1 MYLKSK
7 VKALEEEIKSR
18 FIGNDEII
26 RIMVLNQLHP
36 RSTTLIRAP
45 RGLGKS
51 TLMLL
56 MLKGLCGKDIVIVS
70 GASEVKRGEVVG
82 RLHIPS
88 LEKEGVEKVLWAAF
102 TKSRGKGLDEMNRL
116 NPYTTANI
124 HHMMQFGEVWAYGQR
139 NEIGDYTLIANEN
152 PMDVTSFVHPPPF
165 YDRFDVCVY
174 LNSLT
179 LSEKF
184 QLQDLLEK
192 YDWNLVESMPQVLTF
207 DELEEVRKEVLSE
220 ELEPDI
226 IGYIN
231 ILVRDLQVC
240 IREKERSEV
249 KPPALCEG
257 CHFIRDVCSMVKEP
271 LSERATIA
279 LTHLAKAAKWLYG
292 KCEMDD
298 LFSMALWILPHRIT
312 LVRTRNLLDD
322 LQGLLERE
330 RIKME
335 DRNVRRQW
343 ALLNNL
349 MEKFNPT
356 LYRLARDAAL
366 EDVVFAEE
374 LIKLEEK
381 WVKEGIL
388 RRDELLSTQ
397 MGWKVPKVWS
407 LKTT

>member
-165 YDRFDVCVY
+165 
-174 LNSLT
+174 
-179 LSEKF
+179 
-184 QLQDLLEK
+184 
-192 YDWNLVESMPQVLTF
+192 
-207 DELEEVRKEVLSE
+207 
-220 ELEPDI
+220 
-226 IGYIN
+226 
-231 ILVRDLQVC
+231 
-240 IREKERSEV
+240 
-249 KPPALCEG
+249 
-257 CHFIRDVCSMVKEP
+257 
-271 LSERATIA
+271 
-279 LTHLAKAAKWLYG
+279 
-292 KCEMDD
+292 
-298 LFSMALWILPHRIT
+298 
-312 LVRTRNLLDD
+312 
-322 LQGLLERE
+322 
-330 RIKME
+330 
-335 DRNVRRQW
+335 
-343 ALLNNL
+343 
-349 MEKFNPT
+349 
-356 LYRLARDAAL
+356 
-366 EDVVFAEE
+366 
-374 LIKLEEK
+374 
-381 WVKEGIL
+381 
-388 RRDELLSTQ
+388 
-397 MGWKVPKVWS
+397 
-407 LKTT
+407 

>member
-1 MYLKSK
+1 MSLRGKIK
-7 VKALEEEIKSR
+7 DLEFEIKSR
-18 FIGNDEII
+18 FVGNEEVIH
-26 RIMVLNQLHP
+26 IMVLNQLHP

-56 MLKGLCGKDIVIVS
+56 MLKGVCGDDIVVVS

-88 LEKEGVEKVLWAAF
+88 LERDGVERVLWAAF
-102 TKSRGKGLDEMNRL
+102 TKSKGKGLDEMNRL

-139 NEIGDYTLIANEN
+139 TAIGDYTLIANEN
-152 PMDVTSFVHPPPF
+152 PMDVTSFIHPPPF
-165 YDRFDVCVY
+165 YDRFDVCLY
-174 LNSLT
+174 LSSLT

-192 YDWNLVESMPQVLTF
+192 YDWNIVESMPQVLSF
-207 DELEEVRKEVLSE
+207 EELEEARREVTSE
-220 ELEPDI
+220 ELSPEI

-231 ILVRDLQVC
+231 LLVRDFQVC
-240 IREKERSEV
+240 IREKERSEI
-249 KPPALCEG
+249 KPPTLCEG
-257 CHFIRDVCSMVKEP
+257 CHFIMDICSMVKEP

-279 LTHLAKAAKWLYG
+279 LTRLAKASKWLYG
-292 KCEMDD
+292 KCD
-298 LFSMALWILPHRIT
+298 LEDIFRMALWVLPHRMT
-312 LVRTRNLLDD
+312 LVRTRNLLED
-322 LQGLLERE
+322 LRSLLHRE

-343 ALLNNL
+343 AILNNL
-349 MEKFNPT
+349 MNKFNPS
-356 LYRLARDAAL
+356 LYRLARDAAI

-374 LIKLEEK
+374 LIKLEDK
-381 WVKEGIL
+381 WVREGLL

-397 MGWKVPKVWS
+397 MGWKMPS
-407 LKTT
+407 LRSVQT

>member
-1 MYLKSK
+1 MEFE
-7 VKALEEEIKSR
+7 VKSR
-18 FIGNDEII
+18 FVGNEEVIH
-26 RIMVLNQLHP
+26 IMVLNQLHP

-56 MLKGLCGKDIVIVS
+56 MLKGVCGDDIVVVS

-88 LEKEGVEKVLWAAF
+88 LERDGVERVLWAAF
-102 TKSRGKGLDEMNRL
+102 TKSKGKGLDEMNRL

-139 NEIGDYTLIANEN
+139 TAIGDYTLIANEN
-152 PMDVTSFVHPPPF
+152 PMDVTSFIHPPPF
-165 YDRFDVCVY
+165 YDRFDVCLY
-174 LNSLT
+174 LSSLT

-192 YDWNLVESMPQVLTF
+192 YDWNIVESMPQVLSF
-207 DELEEVRKEVLSE
+207 EELEEARREVTSEKLSPE
-220 ELEPDI
+220 I

-231 ILVRDLQVC
+231 LLVRDFQVC
-240 IREKERSEV
+240 IREKERSEI
-249 KPPALCEG
+249 KPPTLCEG
-257 CHFIRDVCSMVKEP
+257 CHFIMDICSMVKEP

-279 LTHLAKAAKWLYG
+279 LTRLAKASKWLYG
-292 KCEMDD
+292 KCD
-298 LFSMALWILPHRIT
+298 LEDIFRMALWVLPHRMT
-312 LVRTRNLLDD
+312 LVRTRNLLED
-322 LQGLLERE
+322 LRNLLHRE

-343 ALLNNL
+343 AILNNL
-349 MEKFNPT
+349 MNKFNPS
-356 LYRLARDAAL
+356 LYRLAREAAI

-374 LIKLEEK
+374 LIKLEDK
-381 WVKEGIL
+381 WVREGLL

-397 MGWKVPKVWS
+397 MGWKMPS
-407 LKTT
+407 LRSAQT

>member
-1 MYLKSK
+1 
-7 VKALEEEIKSR
+7 
-18 FIGNDEII
+18 
-26 RIMVLNQLHP
+26 
-36 RSTTLIRAP
+36 
-45 RGLGKS
+45 
-51 TLMLL
+51 
-56 MLKGLCGKDIVIVS
+56 
-70 GASEVKRGEVVG
+70 
-82 RLHIPS
+82 
-88 LEKEGVEKVLWAAF
+88 
-102 TKSRGKGLDEMNRL
+102 
-116 NPYTTANI
+116 
-124 HHMMQFGEVWAYGQR
+124 
-139 NEIGDYTLIANEN
+139 
-152 PMDVTSFVHPPPF
+152 
-165 YDRFDVCVY
+165 
-174 LNSLT
+174 
-179 LSEKF
+179 
-184 QLQDLLEK
+184 
-192 YDWNLVESMPQVLTF
+192 MPQVLTF